1 MSCEHTRELAAELA
15 LGIADG
21 EHRARALRHLAECA
35 ECRRAVDELSQVTD
49 DLLLLAPEH
58 EPPAGFESAVL
69 ARVQPPPARKHITRR
84 TRRALAPLAT
94 AAVAAAATAAIVL
107 HATGDDRGLAAHYRA
122 TLAAAHGSDFEAAR
136 LRAPGGLPAGVVYGY
151 RGSPSWIF
159 VGTYRPYHSKTYAVE
174 LTTTAGRRMPLPTFR
189 LDARTGSAGQAIPID
204 LGDVSS
210 VRLVGAKR
218 GDVLEA
224 ELPHARVP

>member
-1 MSCEHTRELAAELA
+1 MSCEHTRDLAAELA

-21 EHRARALRHLAECA
+21 EQRAAALRHLAQCA

-49 DLLLLAPEH
+49 DLLMLAPQH
-58 EPPAGFESAVL
+58 EPPPGFESAVL
-69 ARVQPPPARKHITRR
+69 ARVQPPAASLRITRR
-84 TRRALAPLAT
+84 TRRVLAPLAA
-94 AAVAAAATAAIVL
+94 AAVAAAAAAAVVL
-107 HATGDDRGLAAHYRA
+107 HATDDDRQVAAHYRA
-122 TLAAAHGSDFEAAR
+122 ALAVAHGSDFEAAR
-136 LRAPGGLPAGVVYGY
+136 LRAPGRLPAGVVYCY

-159 VGTYRPYHSKTYAVE
+159 VATYRPYHARTYAVE
-174 LTTTAGRRMPLPTFR
+174 LTTRAGRRVALPSLR

-204 LGDVSS
+204 LRDVSS